1 MEKYG
6 KIWDNP
12 SKTMEKYGTTL
23 AKPWKNME
31 KYGKTLAKPM
41 EKYGKIWDNPSKTM
55 EKYGTTLA
63 KPWKNMEKYG
73 KTLAKPME
81 KYGKIHSQWMYSKW
95 CVNRKTSKEKVD
107 CPAMFDEQRVKLIFT
122 HSEMEVTLRI
132 PWLILENLQKI
143 RLRLGSLYRIPRFI
157 IYIYIYTFIATYWTR
172 VHTSNDPSF
181 RW

>member
-1 MEKYG
+1 
-6 KIWDNP
+6 
-12 SKTMEKYGTTL
+12 
-23 AKPWKNME
+23 
-31 KYGKTLAKPM
+31 
-41 EKYGKIWDNPSKTM
+41 
-55 EKYGTTLA
+55 
-63 KPWKNMEKYG
+63 
-73 KTLAKPME
+73 ME

-157 IYIYIYTFIATYWTR
+157 IYIYIYFYRNILNQSPHVKRSFFPLVTFISWSHSFMVTSCFVPFTLWWTTNSLSLKLVR
-172 VHTSNDPSF
+172 QHKLPTTWKMCCFDHLPVSGTEHQK
-181 RW
+181 RI